1 MIPAYFGANSIIL
14 EIQIEIRYE
23 LYCSSTPLILAYLA
37 LFPGMVRALNPTDK
51 VNNDMAK
58 GALQPEYPAKTT
70 VTAGIIKPNI
80 VLIFLMVTVRTQ
92 PLPLT
97 LSVYQPPMNVI
108 TD

>member
-1 MIPAYFGANSIIL
+1 
-14 EIQIEIRYE
+14 
-23 LYCSSTPLILAYLA
+23 
-37 LFPGMVRALNPTDK
+37 
-51 VNNDMAK
+51 MAK

-70 VTAGIIKPNI
+70 VTAGTIKPNI

>member
-14 EIQIEIRYE
+14 EIQIEIRT
-23 LYCSSTPLILAYLA
+23 LLLLDTFKILAYLA

-70 VTAGIIKPNI
+70 VTAGTIKPNI